1 MDNVERLR
9 GRGKALARLRGH
21 HVSRPMDPDRLER
34 ILAGKLVRPV
44 RTAST
49 KDVQALV
56 GKAASRMKARD

>member
-1 MDNVERLR
+1 MDKVERLR
-9 GRGKALARLRGH
+9 GRGKALARLRRH

-34 ILAGKLVRPV
+34 IMANKVARPV
-44 RTAST
+44 RAAST